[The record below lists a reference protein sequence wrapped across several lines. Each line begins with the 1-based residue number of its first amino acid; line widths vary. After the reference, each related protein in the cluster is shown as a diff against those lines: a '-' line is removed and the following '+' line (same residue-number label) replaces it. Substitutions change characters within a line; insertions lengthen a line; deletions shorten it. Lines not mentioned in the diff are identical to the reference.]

1 MVQAPSLVTTE
12 TGPGESLHGGGLGEG
27 RVEEAASSWAS
38 CILLSNSHHYH
49 THIAPGRP
57 RPQPAPAVGVILGPC
72 DALIHGPRG
81 HWHTPAWVDTAHRR
95 WEKRG
100 AVHELG

>member
-38 CILLSNSHHYH
+38 YSHH
-49 THIAPGRP
+49 THIAPGRA

-72 DALIHGPRG
+72 DALIQGPRG